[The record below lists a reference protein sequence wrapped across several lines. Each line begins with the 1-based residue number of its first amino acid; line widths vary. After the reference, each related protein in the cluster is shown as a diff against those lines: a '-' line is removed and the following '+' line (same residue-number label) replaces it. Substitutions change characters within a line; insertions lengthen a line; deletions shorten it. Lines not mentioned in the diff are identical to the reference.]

1 MNDETAIILATKA
14 CDINLLFCTMVFCT
28 KHIILYYQIIKLPPN
43 IYGFELCLHSCLI
56 ILNSSLAAPNK
67 SILNVGIFDTLEE
80 EVNGHLKMKETTDN
94 KRFIRIFP

>member
-43 IYGFELCLHSCLI
+43 IYGFELCIHSCLI

-80 EVNGHLKMKETTDN
+80 EVNGQ
-94 KRFIRIFP
+94 